1 MSGWNGEAL
10 IREAFKNLTAQPGR
24 TVILLAIALGGLLS
38 VSLGELY
45 TARGVENRTRSLIAQ
60 GYTTVKV
67 GADPDGI
74 PAKDCARL
82 QGQQGVLAAGGV
94 GTVSTV
100 VAGSSPGLGFW
111 EAPSAGNVIGA
122 LTGTFT
128 TPTARP
134 GLLLS
139 TDLADQLGVRVG
151 SYLNIGGKPQRVAGI
166 FPFGQRDE
174 LLGRIALVPA
184 APAGMLQACYVQF
197 AAGDYTAGA
206 TALTGAFGGLANV
219 TIEGLIARGP
229 GATNPATS
237 WNERSTRFAWLAAG
251 IVLGAVGLLTA
262 RSRYH
267 ELSVYVLTGSWRSE
281 VAAMY
286 LCEIA
291 LILGLAALSSI
302 AWTSFLTVLSH
313 AGWEPFHAA
322 LVGLSR
328 TMLLAAAM
336 TPLGLVPLFRRD
348 LARLLRERAS

>member
-10 IREAFKNLTAQPGR
+10 IREAFKNLAAQPGR

-45 TARGVENRTRSLIAQ
+45 AARGVEITNRSLIAR

-67 GADPDGI
+67 VADNGI

-100 VAGSSPGLGFW
+100 FAGSSPGLSFW
-111 EAPSAGNVIGA
+111 EARSTGNVIGA
-122 LTGTFT
+122 LTGTT

-134 GLLLS
+134 GLFLS
-139 TDLADQLGVRVG
+139 TDLAEQLGVRVG
-151 SYLNIGGKPQRVAGI
+151 SFLNIGGKPQRVVGI
-166 FPFGQRDE
+166 FPLGQRDE
-174 LLGRIALVPA
+174 LLGRIALIPS
-184 APAGMLQACYVQF
+184 APTGMLQACYVQF

-206 TALTGAFGGLANV
+206 NALTGAFGGRANV

-229 GATNPATS
+229 STTSPATS
-237 WNERSTRFAWLAAG
+237 WNERSSRFGWLAAG

-281 VAAMY
+281 VAVMY
-286 LCEIA
+286 LCEIE
-291 LILGLAALSSI
+291 LVLGFAVLSSI
-302 AWTSFLTVLSH
+302 AWTAFFTVLLH
-313 AGWEPFHAA
+313 AGWEPFHAG

-336 TPLGLVPLFRRD
+336 APLGIVPLFRRD